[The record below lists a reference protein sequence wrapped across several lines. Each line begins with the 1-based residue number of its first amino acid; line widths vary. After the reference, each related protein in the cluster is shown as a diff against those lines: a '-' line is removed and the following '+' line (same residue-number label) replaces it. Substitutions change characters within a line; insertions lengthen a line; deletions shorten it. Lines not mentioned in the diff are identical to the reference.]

1 MKTDNLGRAILEDQE
16 VLECLYNGKDISELN
31 IEKTLLDQYNKT
43 VSQLKTGKTLKG
55 LEDLDVQSFDAQ
67 NQKDWYMPDKFKSID
82 IESYVLGLAKT
93 SEEIDRVKEEL
104 ELYKKF
110 GLYPVLKFLI
120 YLIDLMRTNN
130 IVWGVGRGSSVSSY
144 ILYLIGVHKVNSI
157 LYKLDI
163 NDFLR

>member
-43 VSQLKTGKTLKG
+43 VSQLKTGKILKG
-55 LEDLDVQSFDAQ
+55 LDDLDVQSFDAQ

>member
-16 VLECLYNGKDISELN
+16 VLECLYNGKDITELN
-31 IEKTLLDQYNKT
+31 VEKTILDQYNRT
-43 VSQLKTGKTLKG
+43 VSLLKTGKELKV
-55 LEDLDVQSFDAQ
+55 LEDMDPQSFDTQ
-67 NQKDWYMPDKFKSID
+67 NQKDWYMPEQFNSID
-82 IESYVLGLAKT
+82 IESYVLGLSKT
-93 SEEIDRVKEEL
+93 SEEIDRVKQEL
-104 ELYKKF
+104 ESYNKF

-144 ILYLIGVHKVNSI
+144 ILYLIGVHKVDSI
-157 LYKLDI
+157 RYKLDI

>member
-31 IEKTLLDQYNKT
+31 VEKTLLDRYNKT

-55 LEDLDVQSFDAQ
+55 LEDLDVQLFDAQ

-110 GLYPVLKFLI
+110 GLYPVLRFLI

>member
-43 VSQLKTGKTLKG
+43 VSQLKTGKILKG

-104 ELYKKF
+104 VLYQKF
-110 GLYPVLKFLI
+110 GLYPVLRFLI

>member
-16 VLECLYNGKDISELN
+16 VLECLYDGKDISELN
-31 IEKTLLDQYNKT
+31 VEKTLLDRYNKT

-55 LEDLDVQSFDAQ
+55 LEDLDVQLFDAQ

-110 GLYPVLKFLI
+110 GLYPVLRFLI

>member
-1 MKTDNLGRAILEDQE
+1 M
-16 VLECLYNGKDISELN
+16 
-31 IEKTLLDQYNKT
+31 
-43 VSQLKTGKTLKG
+43 KTGKTLKG

-67 NQKDWYMPDKFKSID
+67 NQKDWYMPEKFKSID

>member
-31 IEKTLLDQYNKT
+31 VEKTLLDQYNKT
-43 VSQLKTGKTLKG
+43 VSQLKTGKILKG
-55 LEDLDVQSFDAQ
+55 LEDLDIQSFDAQ
-67 NQKDWYMPDKFKSID
+67 NQKDWYMPDKFKSIEV
-82 IESYVLGLAKT
+82 ESYILKLAKT

-104 ELYKKF
+104 ELYQKF
-110 GLYPVLKFLI
+110 GLYPVLRFLI
-120 YLIDLMRTNN
+120 YVIDLMRTNN

>member
-16 VLECLYNGKDISELN
+16 VLECLYNGKDITELN
-31 IEKTLLDQYNKT
+31 VEKTLLDQYNKT
-43 VSQLKTGKTLKG
+43 VSQLKTGKTLKI
-55 LEDLDVQSFDAQ
+55 LEDMDPQSFDAQ
-67 NQKDWYMPDKFKSID
+67 NQKDWYMPEQFNSID
-82 IESYVLGLAKT
+82 IESYVLGLTKT

-104 ELYKKF
+104 VLYQKF
-110 GLYPVLKFLI
+110 GLYPVLRFLI
-120 YLIDLMRTNN
+120 YLIDLMRTDN

>member
-43 VSQLKTGKTLKG
+43 VSQLKTGKILKG
-55 LEDLDVQSFDAQ
+55 LDDLDLQSFDAQ

-110 GLYPVLKFLI
+110 GLYPVLRFLI

>member
-31 IEKTLLDQYNKT
+31 IEKTLIDQYNKT

-82 IESYVLGLAKT
+82 IESYILGLAKT

-110 GLYPVLKFLI
+110 GLYPVLRFLI

>member
-31 IEKTLLDQYNKT
+31 VEKTLLDQYNKT

-55 LEDLDVQSFDAQ
+55 LEDLDLQSFDAQ
-67 NQKDWYMPDKFKSID
+67 NQKDWYMPDQFKSID

>member
-43 VSQLKTGKTLKG
+43 VSQLKTGKILKG
-55 LEDLDVQSFDAQ
+55 LDDLDVQSFDAQ

-93 SEEIDRVKEEL
+93 SEEIDWVKEEL

>member
-31 IEKTLLDQYNKT
+31 IEKTLIDQYNKT

>member
-1 MKTDNLGRAILEDQE
+1 MKTDNVGRAILENQE

-31 IEKTLLDQYNKT
+31 IEQVLLDEYNKT
-43 VSQLKTGKTLKG
+43 VSELRTAKPLKG
-55 LEDLDVQSFDAQ
+55 LVDIDIESFDLN
-67 NQKDWYMPDKFKSID
+67 NQKDWYMPEKFKTID
-82 IESYVLGLAKT
+82 VESYVLGLTKT
-93 SEEIDRVKEEL
+93 SEEIDRVKQEL

-110 GLYPVLKFLI
+110 GSYQVLRFLI
-120 YLIDLMRTNN
+120 YLIDLMRSNN

-157 LYKLDI
+157 LYELDI

>member
-16 VLECLYNGKDISELN
+16 VLECLYNGKDITELN
-31 IEKTLLDQYNKT
+31 VEKTILDQYNRT
-43 VSQLKTGKTLKG
+43 VSLLKTGKELKV
-55 LEDLDVQSFDAQ
+55 LEDMDPQSFDTQ
-67 NQKDWYMPDKFKSID
+67 NQKDWYMPEQFNSID
-82 IESYVLGLAKT
+82 IESYVLGLSKT
-93 SEEIDRVKEEL
+93 SEEIDRVKQEL
-104 ELYKKF
+104 ELYNKF

-144 ILYLIGVHKVNSI
+144 ILYLIGVHKVDSI
-157 LYKLDI
+157 RYKLDI

>member
-110 GLYPVLKFLI
+110 GLYPVLRFLI

>member
-1 MKTDNLGRAILEDQE
+1 M
-16 VLECLYNGKDISELN
+16 N
-31 IEKTLLDQYNKT
+31 IEKTLIDQYNKT

-67 NQKDWYMPDKFKSID
+67 NQKDWYMPEKFKSID

>member
-31 IEKTLLDQYNKT
+31 IEKTLIDQYNKT

-55 LEDLDVQSFDAQ
+55 LEDLDVQSFDTQ
-67 NQKDWYMPDKFKSID
+67 NQKDWYMPEKFKSID

>member
-16 VLECLYNGKDISELN
+16 VLECLYNGKDITELN
-31 IEKTLLDQYNKT
+31 VEKTILDQYNRT
-43 VSQLKTGKTLKG
+43 VSQLKTGKELKV
-55 LEDLDVQSFDAQ
+55 LEDMDPQSFDAQ
-67 NQKDWYMPDKFKSID
+67 NQKDWYMPEQFNSID
-82 IESYVLGLAKT
+82 IESYVLGLSKT
-93 SEEIDRVKEEL
+93 SKEIDRVKQEL
-104 ELYKKF
+104 ELYNKF

-144 ILYLIGVHKVNSI
+144 ILYLIGVHKVDSI
-157 LYKLDI
+157 RYKLDI

>member
-1 MKTDNLGRAILEDQE
+1 MKTDNLGRAIFEDQE

-110 GLYPVLKFLI
+110 GLYPVLRFLI

>member
-16 VLECLYNGKDISELN
+16 VLECLYNGKDIAELN
-31 IEKTLLDQYNKT
+31 LEKRIRDQYNKT
-43 VSQLKTGKTLKG
+43 VSQLKTGKTLKI
-55 LEDLDVQSFDAQ
+55 LEDMDIESFDAN
-67 NQKDWYMPDKFKSID
+67 NQKDWYMPKKFNSID
-82 IESYVLGLAKT
+82 IESYVLGLTKT

-104 ELYKKF
+104 LLYQKF
-110 GLYPVLKFLI
+110 GLFPVLKFLI
-120 YLIDLMRTNN
+120 YLIDLMRSNN

>member
-31 IEKTLLDQYNKT
+31 VEKTLLDQYNKT

-55 LEDLDVQSFDAQ
+55 LEDLDLQSFDAQ
-67 NQKDWYMPDKFKSID
+67 NQKDWYMPEKFKSID

>member
-67 NQKDWYMPDKFKSID
+67 NQKDWYMPEKFKSID

>member
-16 VLECLYNGKDISELN
+16 VLECLYNGKDITELN
-31 IEKTLLDQYNKT
+31 VEKTILDQYNRT
-43 VSQLKTGKTLKG
+43 VSQLKTGKELKV
-55 LEDLDVQSFDAQ
+55 LEDMDPQSFDAH
-67 NQKDWYMPDKFKSID
+67 NQKDWYMPEQFNSID
-82 IESYVLGLAKT
+82 IESYVLGLSKT
-93 SEEIDRVKEEL
+93 SEEIDRVKQEL
-104 ELYKKF
+104 ELYNKF

-144 ILYLIGVHKVNSI
+144 ILYLIGVHKVDSI
-157 LYKLDI
+157 RYKLDI

>member
-43 VSQLKTGKTLKG
+43 VSQLKTGKILKG
-55 LEDLDVQSFDAQ
+55 LDDLDVQSFDAQ

-163 NDFLR
+163 NDFLF

>member
-31 IEKTLLDQYNKT
+31 VEKTLLDQYNKT
-43 VSQLKTGKTLKG
+43 VSQLKTGKILKG
-55 LEDLDVQSFDAQ
+55 LEDLDIQSFDAQ
-67 NQKDWYMPDKFKSID
+67 NQKDWYMPDKFKSIEV
-82 IESYVLGLAKT
+82 ESYILKLAKT

-104 ELYKKF
+104 ELYQKF
-110 GLYPVLKFLI
+110 GLYPVLRFLI

>member
-31 IEKTLLDQYNKT
+31 VEKTLLDQYNKT